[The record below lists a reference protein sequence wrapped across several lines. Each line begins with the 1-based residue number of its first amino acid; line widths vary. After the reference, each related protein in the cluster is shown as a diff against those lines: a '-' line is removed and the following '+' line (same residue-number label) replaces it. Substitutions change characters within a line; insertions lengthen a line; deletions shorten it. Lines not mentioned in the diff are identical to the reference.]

1 MEIYNDAKNYN
12 NRIFDFGFNA
22 ETAPTKNVLG
32 VIENEKV
39 TIAEYPFNG
48 FGVRKIM
55 KGFDAVDFAIVE
67 ELGRSKYLSSIQIY
81 QYIRLR
87 GLFVSREGI
96 RKRINKF
103 LKYRLIRE
111 YILKNDELTNGLRFY
126 DLDVKAIPIAN
137 ECKVIFNRGNRII
150 SEYKKQTENL
160 YDTAEGIKRV
170 VVGNMI
176 ILGLLMNGVKMKRF
190 GILETMRIKGGT
202 DAKNVIIRTAS
213 NVHID
218 DESHILY
225 EVVRNTPDALDNL
238 ADKVSRYYNIVNDE
252 EYKENNYYGYKTV
265 PQLVICGENYEHNL
279 RIDKYLREVGLYS
292 EKDTIMYTEDLLYVQ
307 ATLKNL
313 YVLDETGNRT
323 WYALPTQ

>member
-1 MEIYNDAKNYN
+1 M
-12 NRIFDFGFNA
+12 
-22 ETAPTKNVLG
+22 
-32 VIENEKV
+32 
-39 TIAEYPFNG
+39 
-48 FGVRKIM
+48 
-55 KGFDAVDFAIVE
+55 
-67 ELGRSKYLSSIQIY
+67 
-81 QYIRLR
+81 
-87 GLFVSREGI
+87 
-96 RKRINKF
+96 
-103 LKYRLIRE
+103 
-111 YILKNDELTNGLRFY
+111 
-126 DLDVKAIPIAN
+126 DVKAIPIAN

-190 GILETMRIKGGT
+190 GILETMRIKGST

-225 EVVRNTPDALDNL
+225 EVIGNTPDALDNP
-238 ADKVSRYYNIVNDE
+238 ADKVSRYYKIVNDE
-252 EYKENNYYGYKTV
+252 DYTENNYYGYKTV
-265 PQLVICGENYEHNL
+265 PQLVICGETYEHNL

-313 YVLDETGNRT
+313 YVLDDTGNRT